1 MILVITYLGE
11 TPIACVDNTYRPLTY
26 DKTKERWEY
35 CSKVRKY
42 VVSSHWVMREIEN
55 AIVRH
60 YLLFDSIPIVY
71 VSRRTKKYFYYKYGN
86 YGTIWDNGELSAR
99 ADDTAEGFIQYL
111 DTELKEDNSIPYKTI
126 QVGMLRV
133 VIKKG

>member
-11 TPIACVDNTYRPLTY
+11 TPIACVDNTCRPVTY
-26 DKTKERWEY
+26 DKTKEMWKY

-71 VSRRTKKYFYYKYGN
+71 VSRSTKKYFYYKYGN
-86 YGTIWDNGELSAR
+86 YGTLWDNAELSAR
-99 ADDTAEGFIQYL
+99 ADDTEEGFIQYL

-133 VIKKG
+133 IIKKG